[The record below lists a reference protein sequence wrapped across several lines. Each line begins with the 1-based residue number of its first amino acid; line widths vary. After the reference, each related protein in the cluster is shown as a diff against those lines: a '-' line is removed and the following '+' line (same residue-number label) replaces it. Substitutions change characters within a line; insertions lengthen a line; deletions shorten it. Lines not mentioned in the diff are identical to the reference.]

1 MAKFP
6 PRTQHFSTNLT
17 HDVESPSVV
26 VNDRVPA
33 NEATGDTHT
42 RGSRIISRS
51 MKVGFVLV
59 ALSVAIV
66 VGITLGRSSQNS
78 THFSQQNQG
87 LQNIPSR
94 IIGGSEVSF

>member
-1 MAKFP
+1 
-6 PRTQHFSTNLT
+6 
-17 HDVESPSVV
+17 
-26 VNDRVPA
+26 
-33 NEATGDTHT
+33 
-42 RGSRIISRS
+42 